1 MDDAATSGCDRMAWR
16 AAQLARLH
24 AALES
29 ALPALD
35 TYPARLHA
43 AMRYACEGGKRLRGL
58 LVYAAG
64 EALALD
70 TRQLDA
76 PAVAVE
82 LIHAYSLVHDDLP
95 AMDDD
100 DLRRGRATVH
110 KAFDEATAILTG
122 DALQTLAFTVLA
134 EAAEPAPAARLA
146 MTQLLAAA
154 SGSRGM
160 AGGQQADLEAE
171 GQSLS
176 LAALQTLHAH
186 KTGALIRCCGLLA
199 AAATNASP
207 AQRQALSDFGEA
219 LGLAYQIQ
227 DDVLDV
233 TASSATLGKT
243 AGKDVAAEKSTYVR
257 LLGLEPARQAAARL
271 FARAEAS
278 LALFGPQAQALRD
291 LLGTIQHRNA

>member
-1 MDDAATSGCDRMAWR
+1 MHDAAASGCDRMAWQ
-16 AAQLARLH
+16 AARLARLH
-24 AALES
+24 TALEY
-29 ALPALD
+29 ALPAAD
-35 TYPARLHA
+35 HYPTRLHT

-70 TRQLDA
+70 AALLDA

-82 LIHAYSLVHDDLP
+82 LIHAYSLAHDDLP

-134 EAAEPAPAARLA
+134 EADQPGTAARLR
-146 MTQLLAAA
+146 MVQLLAAA

-171 GQSLS
+171 GQSLT

-199 AAATNASP
+199 AAAANATV
-207 AQRQALSDFGEA
+207 AQQRSLTDFGEA

-233 TASSATLGKT
+233 TASSVTLGKT
-243 AGKDVAAEKSTYVR
+243 AGKDVTAEKSTYVR
-257 LLGLEPARQAAARL
+257 LLGLEPARQEAARL
-271 FARAEAS
+271 FAQAASS
-278 LALFGPQAQALRD
+278 LAVFGPQARALRD
-291 LLGTIQHRNA
+291 LLDKIQHRNA